1 MVKLGEGSDYEL
13 LKGVVDNRVVYNRC
27 VLKVLP
33 NFDVTI
39 DQCNAFSVL
48 SDGRGRV
55 ALTAT
60 SDVNYVQ
67 GIIGQQV
74 IVRRNHGGPTDELF
88 SVPATG
94 GGETPV
100 LTLSFDDEFVMTII
114 EDRIILQRPTGLWSV
129 QADGH
134 GLVQLT
140 TRG

>member
-1 MVKLGEGSDYEL
+1 
-13 LKGVVDNRVVYNRC
+13 
-27 VLKVLP
+27 
-33 NFDVTI
+33 
-39 DQCNAFSVL
+39 
-48 SDGRGRV
+48 V

-74 IVRRNHGGPTDELF
+74 IVRRNHGGPTDQLF

-94 GGETPV
+94 GGETPI

-129 QADGH
+129 QADRH
-134 GLVQLT
+134 ALVQLT
-140 TRG
+140 TEDHAFEAVHAVGPFACLNRGAALWCVPADGSGPATKVTDHGTLVTGL